1 MKKCDMCDED
11 FDEIDAEYIFKAY
24 LVDRGYSGS
33 ILEAE
38 FENWFDDD
46 MCGWRNVGRFME
58 ITS

>member
-1 MKKCDMCDED
+1 MCDED
-11 FDEIDAEYIFKAY
+11 FDVIDSEYIFKAY

-46 MCGWRNVGRFME
+46 MCGWCNVGRFME